1 MIYSSHRGI
10 HPDANIAV
18 DLLVLLSLIAGIL
31 ISQIMLPEEL
41 LLPRKPVIIAL
52 GGFVS
57 GGFPLSEREIEYNIA
72 KQRKEQ

>member
-52 GGFVS
+52 GGLSRV
-57 GGFPLSEREIEYNIA
+57 GFPF
-72 KQRKEQ
+72 QKEK